1 MSQRTTHQEQTMKT
15 IDNSQALETFVELA
29 ALIKSRL
36 ERLQG
41 AAENHFDLAPEEVHW
56 GHVGDL
62 TRYAE
67 ALKDITDSV
76 FNEGD

>member
-1 MSQRTTHQEQTMKT
+1 MTN
-15 IDNSQALETFVELA
+15 IDNSHALETFVGLA
-29 ALIKSRL
+29 TLIKTRL
-36 ERLQG
+36 DRLQG
-41 AAENHFDLAPEEVHW
+41 AVENHFDLAPEEVHW